1 MGGIPLHIGARSQ
14 YWGVEIFQYWTR
26 TDLIAVLVVFGETGK
41 SPKKKQYFF
50 SACSVAISP
59 HQMLVV
65 GGVPHDDDI
74 EAHRLTVN
82 NWLIFWLIFGWVC
95 QMTFQCAKRHFRVIE
110 FDSRSGDWSIWGLL
124 SVPYIG

>member
-1 MGGIPLHIGARSQ
+1 MGGIPLHIGPRFQ
-14 YWGVEIFQYWTR
+14 YWGVEIFQYWTP

-41 SPKKKQYFF
+41 SPKKQYFF

-74 EAHRLTVN
+74 EAHRLTVDT
-82 NWLIFWLIFGWVC
+82 WLIFGLYMVNVLLIFGLY
-95 QMTFQCAKRHFRVIE
+95 MVNILF
-110 FDSRSGDWSIWGLL
+110 SGACLL
-124 SVPYIG
+124 TC